1 MIRRLLRSWRTR
13 ASVVGDSM
21 QPTLAPGDWLLA
33 DPDAFAAAVPAVGDL
48 VLAPDPRE
56 PSRLLVKRVSEV
68 YEGGSELWLTGDAPN
83 ATTDSD
89 AFGSVSTSTVAG
101 RPWFRYWPPSRIGRI
116 R

>member
-13 ASVVGDSM
+13 VSVVGDSM

-33 DPDAFAAAVPAVGDL
+33 DPEAFTAAPPVVGDL
-48 VLAPDPRE
+48 VLAPDPRA
-56 PSRLLVKRVSEV
+56 PSRLLVKRVSGV
-68 YEGGSELWLTGDAPN
+68 YEGGTALWLTGDAPN

-89 AFGSVSTSTVAG
+89 VFGSVSAATVVG
-101 RPWFRYWPPSRIGRI
+101 RPWFRYWPPSRIGPI